1 MSSGYPPGAQYPH
14 DPSEGQDPWSRREDA
29 TMPGGERQPVR
40 LRMQLGPTIGQVYTM
55 LGNTLTLGRAQ
66 DNDVVL
72 DDPQVSRHHARV
84 LRRGDQIIVED
95 LGSTNGTLVN
105 GRRIT
110 GQHVL
115 QPTETIAVG
124 ASVFSVEGFPA
135 PNTVAVRPLREKAA
149 PPQPAREQVQE
160 PQSSGGSPW
169 LAIGWLGGLLIV
181 VVLILT
187 LAGLTAW
194 LLTRDRVQVTPT
206 TPSVFIQAPVAGSQ
220 VPVNQP
226 VVVNATASDPDGI
239 TRVELW
245 VGGNVVDQQ
254 QSAVPEGQPT
264 FPVTLSWTPT
274 VAGSYTLE
282 IRAYDSQGTV
292 SPPTTVMI
300 TVVGGPVAGVVTPT
314 PRAPTETPAPVGP
327 PVALTTTDLNV
338 REGPGENYP
347 VVGLLPVNT
356 EVEVT
361 GKDPDAIWWQIAYPP
376 GTGQRA
382 WIYAPFTRTSH
393 AEDVPMVETPVPP
406 TLTPTITSTPT
417 TQPTST
423 STPTPTPTV
432 TPPLAP
438 IVEFG
443 ATKTTIDPGQC
454 TTLQWHIENV
464 TAAYLNGGEFS
475 NFGVTGPVG
484 SREVCPSATTL
495 YILRA
500 ETSAGLIER
509 SVTVTVR
516 AEQSVTLNSSAGG
529 WVRQDGAIFTPQP
542 FVGDDSTNQ
551 ALRAFMAFDLS
562 SLAGKKITSAQL
574 DLSGYDVEGAPFD
587 SLRPLYVEEVDWGTT
602 LEASDF
608 NLGAA
613 ASLAT
618 INDANGLNSSI
629 DVTGRVSSHID
640 SGNNSFRIRLRF
652 EVSTNGN
659 GVNDS
664 IDWAGRPVRLI
675 VGYHE

>member
-1 MSSGYPPGAQYPH
+1 MSSGYPP
-14 DPSEGQDPWSRREDA
+14 DPSEGRNPWSGREDA
-29 TMPGGERQPVR
+29 TMPGDERQPVR

-55 LGNTLTLGRAQ
+55 LGNTLTIGRAQ

-105 GRRIT
+105 GRRIS
-110 GQHVL
+110 GQHIL

-135 PNTVAVRPLREKAA
+135 PNTVAVRPVRENVSS
-149 PPQPAREQVQE
+149 PPPAREKVQE
-160 PQSSGGSPW
+160 SPSGEGSPW

-187 LAGLTAW
+187 FAGLTAW
-194 LLTRDRVQVTPT
+194 LLTRNRVQA
-206 TPSVFIQAPVAGSQ
+206 TPSTPSIFIQAPVAGSQ

-226 VVVNATASDPDGI
+226 VAVNATASDPDGI

-254 QSAVPEGQPT
+254 QSAAPEGQPT
-264 FPVTLSWTPT
+264 FPVTLHWTPT
-274 VAGSYTLE
+274 VAGGYTLE
-282 IRAYDSQGTV
+282 LRAYDSQGTV

-300 TVVGGPVAGVVTPT
+300 TVGAGGDGAVGVVVTPT
-314 PRAPTETPAPVGP
+314 PRAPTEPPTPVGP
-327 PVALTTTDLNV
+327 AAALTTTDLNV

-361 GKDPDAIWWQIAYPP
+361 GKDPDGIWWQIAYPP
-376 GTGQRA
+376 GTAERA
-382 WIYAPFTRTSH
+382 WIYAPFTRESN
-393 AEDVPMVETPVPP
+393 AENVPVVETPLPP

-423 STPTPTPTV
+423 RTPTPTPTATTV
-432 TPPLAP
+432 PLTP

-443 ATKTTIDPGQC
+443 ATNTTIDAGQC

-475 NFGVTGPVG
+475 NFGVAGPVG
-484 SREVCPSATTL
+484 SRQVCPSDTTL
-495 YILRA
+495 YTLRA
-500 ETSAGLIER
+500 ETSAGTIEK

-516 AEQSVTLNSSAGG
+516 SEQTTTLNNTAGG

-542 FVGDDSTNQ
+542 FVGDDSSNQ
-551 ALRAFMAFDLS
+551 GLRAFLAFDLS
-562 SLAGKKITSAQL
+562 SLAGAKIASAQL
-574 DLSGYDVEGAPFD
+574 DLSDYAVTGAPFD
-587 SLRPLYVEEVDWGTT
+587 SLKPLYVEEVDWGST
-602 LEASDF
+602 LEPSDY
-608 NLGAA
+608 NLAAA

-618 INDANGLNSSI
+618 INDAAGLNNLI
-629 DVTGRVSSHID
+629 DVSGRVSANLD
-640 SGNNSFRIRLRF
+640 SGSKSFRLRLRF

-664 IDWAGRPVRLI
+664 VDWAGRPVRLI
-675 VGYHE
+675 VRYRE

>member
-1 MSSGYPPGAQYPH
+1 MVHDEEDKEKSGMSSGYGPDSLYPH
-14 DPSEGQDPWSRREDA
+14 DPS
-29 TMPGGERQPVR
+29 ERQPVR

-84 LRRGDQIIVED
+84 IRRGDQIIVED

-105 GRRIT
+105 QRRIT
-110 GQHVL
+110 GQHIL

-124 ASVFSVEGFPA
+124 GSVFTVEGFPA
-135 PNTVAVRPLREKAA
+135 PDTVAVRPVRERDA
-149 PPQPAREQVQE
+149 PPPPPVREHVQQA
-160 PQSSGGSPW
+160 PQSREESPW

-194 LLTRDRVQVTPT
+194 LLTRDRVQATPT
-206 TPSVFIQAPVAGSQ
+206 TPSVFIQSPVAGSQ
-220 VPVNQP
+220 VPVNEP
-226 VVVNATASDPDGI
+226 VIVNATASDPDGI

-254 QSAVPEGQPT
+254 QSAAPEGQPT
-264 FPVTLSWTPT
+264 FPVTLRWTPT

-282 IRAYDSQGTV
+282 LRAYDSQGTA
-292 SPPTTVMI
+292 SPPTTVMV
-300 TVVGGPVAGVVTPT
+300 TVVGGPAAGGVVTPT
-314 PRAPTETPAPVGP
+314 PSAPTETPAPVGP
-327 PVALTTTDLNV
+327 PTALTTADLNV

-347 VVGLLPVNT
+347 VVGLIPVNT

-361 GKDPDAIWWQIAYPP
+361 GKDPDGVWWQIAYPP

-382 WIYAPFTRTSH
+382 WTYAPFTRASNT
-393 AEDVPMVETPVPP
+393 ENVPVVETPVPP
-406 TLTPTITSTPT
+406 TLTPTITTTPT

-423 STPTPTPTV
+423 PTPTPTPTA

-443 ATKTTIDPGQC
+443 ATNTTIDPGQC

-464 TAAYLNGGEFS
+464 SAAYLNGGEFS

-484 SREVCPSATTL
+484 SRQVCPSGTTS
-495 YILRA
+495 YTLRA
-500 ETSAGLIER
+500 ETSAGLIEK

-516 AEQSVTLNSSAGG
+516 AEQSATLNNTAGG
-529 WVRQDGAIFTPQP
+529 WVRQDGAVFTPQP

-551 ALRAFMAFDLS
+551 GLRAFLAFDLS
-562 SLAGKKITSAQL
+562 SLAGANITNAQL
-574 DLSGYDVEGAPFD
+574 DLSDYDVAGAPFD
-587 SLRPLYVEEVDWGTT
+587 SLKPLYVEEVDWGTT
-602 LEASDF
+602 LEASDY

-618 INDANGLNSSI
+618 INDAAGLSNPI

-640 SGNNSFRIRLRF
+640 SGSNSFRIRLRF
-652 EVSTNGN
+652 EISTNGN

-664 IDWAGRPVRLI
+664 INWAGRPVRLI
-675 VGYHE
+675 VRYRE